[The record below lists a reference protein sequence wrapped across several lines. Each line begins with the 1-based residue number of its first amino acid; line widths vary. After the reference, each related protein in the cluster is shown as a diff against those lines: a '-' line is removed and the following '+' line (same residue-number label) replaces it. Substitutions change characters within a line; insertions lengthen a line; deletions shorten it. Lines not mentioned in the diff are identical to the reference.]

1 MDLQQQLIDAIRQ
14 ELQRQAAVSQGRLK
28 ADFSS
33 PTEETA
39 VVQGP
44 VDLAALAMVVTGAV
58 AGGP

>member
-14 ELQRQAAVSQGRLK
+14 ELQRQATGSQGHLR
-28 ADFSS
+28 AEFSS
-33 PTEETA
+33 PSEQTA

-44 VDLAALAMVVTGAV
+44 IDLAALAMVVTGTV